1 MRMLAGEAGEFEA
14 EMVGVSWE
22 NNSIVVAAKGSAL
35 WSPLPIMGVWDM
47 RLSVSKEELPGVIK
61 LMLLFVLKDGFK
73 IIRGL
78 LSRKKTDTA
87 G

>member
-14 EMVGVSWE
+14 EMTQVSWE
-22 NNSIVVAAKGSAL
+22 NNSIVVTAKGSAL

-47 RLSVSKEELPGVIK
+47 KLSLSKEELPGVLK
-61 LMLLFVLKDGFK
+61 MMVLFVLKDGLK
-73 IIRGL
+73 IIGGL
-78 LSRKKTDTA
+78 LSRNKSDTP